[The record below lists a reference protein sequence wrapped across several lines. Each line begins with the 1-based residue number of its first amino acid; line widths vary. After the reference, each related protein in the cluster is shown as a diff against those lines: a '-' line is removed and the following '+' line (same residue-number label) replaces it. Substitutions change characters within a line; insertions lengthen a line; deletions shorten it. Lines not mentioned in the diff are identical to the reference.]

1 MSLSV
6 VVVVNVAAT
15 AAAFTQRRAAVGG
28 GRSSSHV
35 AAVGGEI
42 DVILV
47 IPITVDGVRGARG
60 WPLDQG
66 RRSWNRRPSTTVIR
80 CADRPPSVHRLYS
93 LLGGLGKLRA
103 TFLQRSLYSGRPSLP
118 LQREGCRYRRQTVT
132 FDEPL
137 LQGSVSL
144 VLHSWSPPSYALTRA
159 RLVALQLRRG
169 G

>member
-6 VVVVNVAAT
+6 VVVVDVAAT

-28 GRSSSHV
+28 ERSSSHV

-47 IPITVDGVRGARG
+47 IPITVDAYTAHVAGLWIKGGVPGTG
-60 WPLDQG
+60 VPP
-66 RRSWNRRPSTTVIR
+66 RPSSAAGPTPLG
-80 CADRPPSVHRLYS
+80 RPAIFAP
-93 LLGGLGKLRA
+93 GGLGKLRA

-118 LQREGCRYRRQTVT
+118 LQRESCWYRRQTAT
-132 FDEPL
+132 FGEL
-137 LQGSVSL
+137 LHQGNVSL
-144 VLHSWSPPSYALTRA
+144 VLRSWSPPSFALPRA